1 MIPVDK
7 LDSLARRFRELDDLL
22 CVPEIL
28 ADHTKLQRLS
38 KERSDL
44 HPVIEAFERWR
55 AIGAQLHEAEA
66 MLADADMRE
75 LAEVEISE
83 LKPERERLEGAIQL
97 QLLPQDPNDA
107 KNTILEVRSGEGGE
121 EAALFA
127 ADIFRMYVK
136 YAETRRW
143 TVEVLSMS
151 EAAAGG
157 YKECIALVTGAN
169 VYSHLRYEG
178 GVHRVQRVPSTETQ
192 GRIHTSTATV
202 AILPEAEEVDV
213 HLDDKDLDISIAA
226 SGGPGGQGVNT
237 TNSAVQIIH
246 RPSGL
251 LVKCQDERSQL
262 KNKAKALKVLRSRLL
277 DLERA
282 KQDSAV
288 SAERKSM
295 VSTGERSQKIRTY
308 NYPQNRVTDHRIKLT
323 INKLDR
329 VIEGDLEEI
338 ISALRSFRQAE
349 LLAAAGLGTA
359 PGQGGGSG
367 DDD

>member
-7 LDSLARRFRELDDLL
+7 LESLARRFRELDDLL

-28 ADHTKLQRLS
+28 ADRNKLQKLT
-38 KERSDL
+38 KERTELD
-44 HPVIEAFERWR
+44 PVVQSFQRWMSVGKQ
-55 AIGAQLHEAEA
+55 ITDAEA
-66 MLADADMRE
+66 MLADPDMRE
-75 LAEVEISE
+75 LAEVEIAD
-83 LKPERERLEGAIQL
+83 LKAERERLEAAIQL

-107 KNTILEVRSGEGGE
+107 KNTILEIRSGEGGE

-127 ADIFRMYVK
+127 ADIFRMYAK
-136 YAETRRW
+136 YAETKRW
-143 TVEVLSMS
+143 TVEVLSLS

-157 YKECIALVTGAN
+157 YKECIALVSGAN
-169 VYSHLRYEG
+169 VYSHLRFEG
-178 GVHRVQRVPSTETQ
+178 GVHRVQRVPATETQ

-202 AILPEAEEVDV
+202 AVLPEADDVDV
-213 HLDDKDLDISIAA
+213 HVDEKDLEISIAA

-237 TNSAVQIIH
+237 TNSAVQIVHKPTGI
-246 RPSGL
+246 

-262 KNKAKALKVLRSRLL
+262 KNKAKALKVLKSRLL
-277 DLERA
+277 DMERE
-282 KQDSAV
+282 KQEAAV

-329 VIEGDLEEI
+329 IIEGDVEEI
-338 ISALRSFRQAE
+338 VTALRTFRQAE
-349 LLAAAGLGTA
+349 LLAAAGLGKA
-359 PGQGGGSG
+359 PSAIGG

>member
-7 LDSLARRFRELDDLL
+7 LESLARRFRELDDLL

-28 ADHTKLQRLS
+28 ADRNKLQKLT
-38 KERSDL
+38 KERTELD
-44 HPVIEAFERWR
+44 PVVQSFDRWKTV
-55 AIGAQLHEAEA
+55 GKQLADAEA
-66 MLADADMRE
+66 MLADPDMRE
-75 LAEVEISE
+75 LAELELAD
-83 LKPERERLEGAIQL
+83 LKPERERLEAAIQL

-107 KNTILEVRSGEGGE
+107 KNTILEIRSGEGGE

-127 ADIFRMYVK
+127 ADIFRMYAK
-136 YAETRRW
+136 YAETKRW
-143 TVEVLSMS
+143 TVEVLSLS

-169 VYSHLRYEG
+169 VYSHLRFEG
-178 GVHRVQRVPSTETQ
+178 GVHRVQRVPATETQ

-202 AILPEAEEVDV
+202 AVLPEADDVDV
-213 HLDDKDLDISIAA
+213 HVDEKDLEISIAA

-237 TNSAVQIIH
+237 TNSAVQIVHKPTGI
-246 RPSGL
+246 

-262 KNKAKALKVLRSRLL
+262 KNKAKALKVLKSRLL
-277 DLERA
+277 DMERE
-282 KQDSAV
+282 KQEAAL

-329 VIEGDLEEI
+329 IIEGDVEEI
-338 ISALRSFRQAE
+338 ITALRTFRQAE
-349 LLAAAGLGTA
+349 LLAAAGLGKA
-359 PGQGGGSG
+359 PSAIGG